1 MIEQQI
7 RAQTAVLYE
16 QQVNQIRKEFA
27 DKFDA
32 EVHKMQMLANKE
44 NKQIPIFSESA
55 NPRPLDRVGSIENP
69 ENVRQHAIF
78 PKSHR
83 TAFTEF
89 PTTIRTRSDSD
100 SEYERSVNISMH
112 H

>member
-44 NKQIPIFSESA
+44 NK
-55 NPRPLDRVGSIENP
+55 
-69 ENVRQHAIF
+69 
-78 PKSHR
+78 
-83 TAFTEF
+83 
-89 PTTIRTRSDSD
+89 
-100 SEYERSVNISMH
+100 
-112 H
+112 